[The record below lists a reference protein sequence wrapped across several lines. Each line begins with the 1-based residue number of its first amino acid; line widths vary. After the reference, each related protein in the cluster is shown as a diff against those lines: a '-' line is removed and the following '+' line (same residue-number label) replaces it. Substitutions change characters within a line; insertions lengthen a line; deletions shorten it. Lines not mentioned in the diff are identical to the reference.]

1 MKETERVEVGG
12 GLTEV
17 YVYDEETP
25 EEKHLAYTIDPTRHE
40 ILFRPDENFAV
51 SKVLLEGFDDLPPEF
66 SEGGYI
72 KGGLMYYLSKKFE
85 EKGVS
90 QFIISRSQN
99 TRARKVKSG
108 LKVVFS
114 YADFSALKDQLTT
127 ISNEAKRERS
137 LCVDEFFYRSFP
149 SRYSKT
155 TASSRNRAAKAIR
168 NLTPD
173 IVEHLSTGDVSTVLD
188 FVETLLTTKYRSDVH
203 KRKLFNAA
211 KIKIDDL
218 AITDVIEL
226 FEKMLQDDPSESK
239 WGAFLK
245 RNLFLIDSKYI
256 HVLPELNVV
265 LANYRKVDFGLV
277 DVQGYLDIFEIKK
290 PSTRL
295 LSKTTDR
302 GNHFW
307 STDAVKAIVQAEK
320 YLFNAER
327 KAASLAED
335 VDIQRKTKV
344 EVIRPRAFVLLGDSG
359 QLDDDN
365 KRRDFRVLRMSLKN
379 VEVII
384 YDELLER
391 IKNQKGKV
399 YVD

>member
-1 MKETERVEVGG
+1 
-12 GLTEV
+12 
-17 YVYDEETP
+17 
-25 EEKHLAYTIDPTRHE
+25 
-40 ILFRPDENFAV
+40 
-51 SKVLLEGFDDLPPEF
+51 
-66 SEGGYI
+66 
-72 KGGLMYYLSKKFE
+72 MYYLSKKLG
-85 EKGVS
+85 EKEVTE
-90 QFIISRSQN
+90 FIISRTQN
-99 TRARKVKSG
+99 TRTRKVRSG

-114 YADFSALKDQLTT
+114 YADFSAIKDQLTA

-137 LCVDEFFYRSFP
+137 LCVEEFFYRSFP

-155 TASSRNRAAKAIR
+155 TASSRNRAAKAIH
-168 NLTPD
+168 NLNPD
-173 IVEHLSTGDVSTVLD
+173 IVEHLSPDDVSAVLN
-188 FVETLLTTKYRSDVH
+188 FMEALLTTKYRSEIH

-218 AITDVIEL
+218 AIADVITL
-226 FEKMLQDDPSESK
+226 FEEMMESDPSESK

-245 RNLFLIDSKYI
+245 RNLFLIDSKYV
-256 HVLPELNVV
+256 HALPELNVV

-290 PSTRL
+290 PSTKL
-295 LSKTTDR
+295 LSNTTDR

-307 STDAVKAIVQAEK
+307 STDAIKAIVQVEK

-327 KAASLAED
+327 KAVSLAED
-335 VDIQRKTKV
+335 IDIQRKTKV
-344 EVIRPRAFVLLGDSG
+344 EVIKPRAFVVLGRSD

-365 KRRDFRVLRMSLKN
+365 KRRDFRILRMSLKN
-379 VEVII
+379 VELVL

-399 YVD
+399 YID